1 MKKKAKIYRKNF
13 SLIIVL
19 LIITSCFFIVAL
31 VVSYNLTGK
40 YVESEFYSK
49 KIEVLDQTIKPYN
62 DFFRNRVPEITSYQG
77 FIGTESA
84 SKYTEEVFADFPFV
98 NRILFYD
105 LLIGNTKGRIK
116 QKSHLGVLVKAAYQF
131 KRDEQDIRPKQA
143 LSTYDKTDFN
153 LMSLKLLKYI
163 NRIDTL
169 HTSSSGEIFNTFYDV
184 KPNKISYTNV
194 LSREDVKVFKEIGK
208 DVGNTAFSKQSMFTF
223 FLDANMVKVNNVHPE
238 LYQNISVQPVVY
250 DQLDNNSD
258 MLITEVPLPAAFS
271 EFKLYFKSA
280 KLYLNA
286 EVNRRYIPICVILVV
301 FYIFLLIIGWLIYRN
316 LNVNIKLFKLQYDF
330 INNFT
335 HEFKTPVSVIK
346 IAGSN
351 LSGDNELSE
360 KQRKKYGRILNEEA
374 DKLNDLMSKLLSF
387 TQLENKSISIKKEEI
402 NLEDFAIRYV
412 ETFKLKYPDFEIG
425 LKVINVKLFIIDPI
439 LLGSI
444 FQNLMENAYK
454 YSHPYRRELDIKIV
468 GEKKNVVL
476 TFADK
481 GIGIQKSELG
491 NIFKKFYRVENQY
504 NQNGSVGLGLAFCKE
519 LVTFIGGEI
528 NVDSKPNEGSTFIVV
543 LPYLT

>member
-1 MKKKAKIYRKNF
+1 MKKKVKIYRKNF

-19 LIITSCFFIVAL
+19 LILTTCFFIVAL

-49 KIEVLDQTIKPYN
+49 KIDVLDQTIKSYN
-62 DFFRNRVPEITSYQG
+62 DFFKNRVSEITSYQG
-77 FIGTESA
+77 FISTESA
-84 SKYTEEVFADFPFV
+84 EKYTQSVFSDFPFV

-105 LLIGNTKGRIK
+105 LRIGNTKGRIK
-116 QKSHLGVLVKAAYQF
+116 QKNHLGLLAKAVYQY
-131 KRDEQDIRPKQA
+131 KREEQDVSPKIA
-143 LSTYDKTDFN
+143 ITGYDPTDFN
-153 LMSLKLLKYI
+153 QMAVKLLKYI

-169 HTSSSGEIFNTFYDV
+169 HTSSYGEIFNTFYDV

-194 LSREDVKVFKEIGK
+194 LSREDVKVFKDIGK
-208 DVGNTAFSKQSMFTF
+208 DAGKTAYSKQSMFTF
-223 FLDANMVKVNNVHPE
+223 FLDAYLLKVNNVHPE
-238 LYQNISVQPVVY
+238 LYENITVQPMVY
-250 DQLDNNSD
+250 DQLANNSD
-258 MLITEVPLPAAFS
+258 LLITEVPLPAAFS
-271 EFKLYFKSA
+271 EFKLYFKSG
-280 KLYLNA
+280 KNYMNA
-286 EVNRRYIPICVILVV
+286 EVKRRYFPIFIILVV

-387 TQLENKSISIKKEEI
+387 TQLENKSISIKNEEI
-402 NLEDFAIRYV
+402 NLEDFTKRYV
-412 ETFKLKYPDFEIG
+412 ETFKLKYPDFDIS
-425 LKVINVKLFIIDPI
+425 LNINNVNPFFIDPI

-444 FQNLMENAYK
+444 YQNLMENAYK
-454 YSHPYRRELDIKIV
+454 YSHPFKKELNIKIV
-468 GEKKNVVL
+468 GEKRNVVFIF
-476 TFADK
+476 TDK
-481 GIGIQKSELG
+481 GIGIQKGELG

-528 NVDSKPNEGSTFIVV
+528 KVDSKPNEGSVFTVII
-543 LPYLT
+543 PYLT